1 MITKKY
7 IKDGIVKN
15 HYEIIIKDLGELL
28 EDGTQLY
35 IYHLSKNEEEILN
48 NGWVLYEDLDE
59 IKQDKIQQ
67 VIEYDKSIDVN
78 SFFINGVQAWI
89 DRDTRSSVAYSTNIR
104 LRNGF
109 ENTTLWLNGV
119 PFEIPCQLL
128 IQLLDSLEIYALD
141 CYNVTEQ
148 HKSNIH
154 TLTTIDEVKF
164 YDHTQGYPEKLTFS
178 I

>member
-1 MITKKY
+1 MKRY
-7 IKDGIVKN
+7 IKDDVIKFSNEV
-15 HYEIIIKDLGELL
+15 IIKELGSIT

-35 IYHLSKNEEEILN
+35 RYHLAKNEEEILN

-59 IKQDKIQQ
+59 IKQEKLQEIT
-67 VIEYDKSIDVN
+67 EYDKSSDVN
-78 SFFINGVQAWI
+78 SFFVNGVQAWI
-89 DRDTRSSVAYSTNIR
+89 DRDTRASVAYSTNIR

-148 HKSNIH
+148 HKQNIMN
-154 TLTTIDEVKF
+154 LQKYNDVIN
-164 YDHTQGYPEKLTFS
+164 YDFTVNYPEKLNITL
-178 I
+178 

>member
-1 MITKKY
+1 MVTKKY

-15 HYEIIIKDLGELL
+15 HYEIIIKELGNIL

-35 IYHLSKNEEEILN
+35 RYHNAKNEEEILN
-48 NGWVLYEDLDE
+48 NGWLPYENIDE
-59 IKQDKIQQ
+59 EKQEKIQQ

-78 SFFINGVQAWI
+78 SFFINGVQSWI
-89 DRDTRSSVAYSTNIR
+89 DRDTRASVAYSTNIR

-119 PFEIPCQLL
+119 SFEIPCQLL

-148 HKSNIH
+148 HKQNIMNLQTYNDVINYDFTVNYPDKLNV
-154 TLTTIDEVKF
+154 TL
-164 YDHTQGYPEKLTFS
+164 
-178 I
+178 